1 MGHIKKRYIFFTI
14 IVIFSLPG
22 ILINLFA
29 GNYFSLNIIILL
41 ALIYVLYLIKKVEN
55 STAGKTELTQN
66 EKIQVIITEMLN
78 PLVAGAF
85 YYYCWKNRFPKKAS
99 QANIYSWA
107 IVGAEFV
114 IALVL
119 NQLGII
125 KLF

>member
-1 MGHIKKRYIFFTI
+1 M
-14 IVIFSLPG
+14 PG

-29 GNYFSLNIIILL
+29 GNYFSLNIVILL

-55 STAGKTELTQN
+55 STAGNTELTQN
-66 EKIQVIITEMLN
+66 EKIQVIITEILN

-99 QANIYSWA
+99 QANIYSWV
-107 IVGAEFV
+107 IVGTELV

-119 NQLGII
+119 NQMGIV